1 MPVRSSA
8 LPSPTFSRHCD
19 GFRLMGMSGIDHELL
34 AERAAAVERHLDRVA
49 YYLPADSGDLL
60 PDAPATDTVIL
71 HL

>member
-1 MPVRSSA
+1 
-8 LPSPTFSRHCD
+8 
-19 GFRLMGMSGIDHELL
+19 MSGIDHELL